1 MVVVMNVV
9 VKENNK
15 TKGQSFNDFSGHV
28 QWKGDK
34 AMVMM
39 VMVLMIVEV
48 KEAFNDCM
56 GRIFWNY
63 NADDEVIMMMIL
75 VVMVEANK
83 GAITFGPN
91 PVKVWLME
99 MVFFN
104 LNFKVTWTPYFDVI
118 VQSQKE
124 KELRF

>member
-15 TKGQSFNDFSGHV
+15 TKVQSFNDCSGHV

-56 GRIFWNY
+56 GRIFLNY

-99 MVFFN
+99 MVFFT
-104 LNFKVTWTPYFDVI
+104 LNFKVTWTPYIGVI

-124 KELRF
+124 KGLRS

>member
-1 MVVVMNVV
+1 MTN
-9 VKENNK
+9 
-15 TKGQSFNDFSGHV
+15 GLWS
-28 QWKGDK
+28 
-34 AMVMM
+34 AR
-39 VMVLMIVEV
+39 IVEQKASILRWV
-48 KEAFNDCM
+48 QGWYLWQRALSGKVISYLRSLCLNPAAGDDTDD
-56 GRIFWNY
+56 GDY
-63 NADDEVIMMMIL
+63 NVDDEAIMMMML

-83 GAITFGPN
+83 GVITFGPN

-104 LNFKVTWTPYFDVI
+104 LNIKVTWTPYFDVI

>member
-1 MVVVMNVV
+1 MATGFIRKSNSYLWSLCL
-9 VKENNK
+9 NPAA
-15 TKGQSFNDFSGHV
+15 
-28 QWKGDK
+28 GD
-34 AMVMM
+34 
-39 VMVLMIVEV
+39 
-48 KEAFNDCM
+48 DTDD
-56 GRIFWNY
+56 GDY
-63 NADDEVIMMMIL
+63 NADDEAIMMMML

-83 GAITFGPN
+83 GVITFGPN